1 MLSRMLPPVLR
12 RHWCKAVQA
21 LTLGVLA
28 VLAFATP
35 ASAQQLVDASE
46 DGDVAF
52 ILFAVMCFLFVGGLF
67 LMDRVRR
74 KRLEDDDIENQ

>member
-1 MLSRMLPPVLR
+1 MRKDLRMRTALCTLFRAVPV
-12 RHWCKAVQA
+12 A
-21 LTLGVLA
+21 VLA
-28 VLAFATP
+28 VLAYASP

-52 ILFAVMCFLFVGGLF
+52 ILFALMCVVFVGGLF

-74 KRLEDDDIENQ
+74 RRMDDDEIERP

>member
-1 MLSRMLPPVLR
+1 MSERIRRGLCMLLRAIPV
-12 RHWCKAVQA
+12 A
-21 LTLGVLA
+21 VLA
-28 VLAFATP
+28 VLAWATP

-52 ILFAVMCFLFVGGLF
+52 ILFTLMCVAFVGGLF

-74 KRLEDDDIENQ
+74 RRMDEDEVERQ

>member
-1 MLSRMLPPVLR
+1 MLR
-12 RHWCKAVQA
+12 RHWCTAIQA
-21 LTLGVLA
+21 LTLVVLA

-52 ILFAVMCFLFVGGLF
+52 ILFCVMCFVFVGGLF

-74 KRLEDDDIENQ
+74 KRLDDDEIEN

>member
-1 MLSRMLPPVLR
+1 MIK
-12 RHWCKAVQA
+12 RHWCTLVQA
-21 LTLGVLA
+21 FTLA
-28 VLAFATP
+28 VLGVATFASP

-52 ILFAVMCFLFVGGLF
+52 ILFAVMCFIFVGGLF

-74 KRLEDDDIENQ
+74 KRLEDDDIEN